1 MVPPPITKIDLCPTC
16 SWEGPTS
23 WPLYKKEIMKTYNGN
38 VEITK
43 ENQAEWMKTL
53 KGVNKISGYLYVYG
67 TAQLPALTEVGG
79 YLHVYGTA
87 QLPALTEVGG
97 DLCVDGTAQ
106 LPALTEVGGYLRVDG
121 TAHMDEKCESN
132 IGPSVRK
139 RILTKLGESFRR
151 KGYLF
156 ADNIL
161 SRIVSKRKAGEIVVY
176 KTTKI
181 GNRDKVIYV
190 VQLGEVYS
198 HGETVKQAIHDLR
211 YKLSDRDTT
220 FCAKWTLTSIHPIAD
235 IIRSY
240 RCITGACE
248 TGTKGFCE
256 GKELPA
262 KLSIKAAIKATE
274 GQYGARE
281 FAKFFSK

>member
-1 MVPPPITKIDLCPTC
+1 
-16 SWEGPTS
+16 
-23 WPLYKKEIMKTYNGN
+23 MKTYNGN

-79 YLHVYGTA
+79 DLYVYGTA
-87 QLPALTEVGG
+87 QLT
-97 DLCVDGTAQ
+97 
-106 LPALTEVGGYLRVDG
+106 ALTEVGGYLRVDG

-190 VQLGEVYS
+190 VQRGEVYS

-262 KLSIKAAIKATE
+262 KLSTKAAIKATE